1 MANNPVTADSVR
13 VRIQRALSS
22 EVEECK
28 AIARVQIVRTSIENV
43 YLYLTHE
50 SKDAVVKKTSL

>member
-28 AIARVQIVRTSIENV
+28 AIARVQIVGQVLRMFTCI
-43 YLYLTHE
+43 
-50 SKDAVVKKTSL
+50 

>member
-28 AIARVQIVRTSIENV
+28 LLLLGFKLCGQVLRMFTCI
-43 YLYLTHE
+43 
-50 SKDAVVKKTSL
+50 